1 MVGMFTRRA
10 PMSMPGTILSQFGTQ
25 MSASKQC
32 ARAIVST
39 LSAISSRLGSEYFMP
54 GCAIAMPSHTAIV
67 LNSIGTPPASIT
79 HFLIHSPTL
88 LRWQCPGT
96 KLS

>member
-1 MVGMFTRRA
+1 MVGMFTRSA

-32 ARAIVST
+32 ARATVST
-39 LSAISSRLGSEYFMP
+39 LSAISSRLGREYFMP
-54 GCAIAMPSHTAIV
+54 ACAIAMPSQTAIV

-79 HFLIHSPTL
+79 HCLIHSPTL
-88 LRWQCPGT
+88 FRWQ
-96 KLS
+96 